1 MSSKTTEKNG
11 LAQDLIAA
19 SQEDV
24 IASIRTF
31 IAQSNKSRSTA
42 SGINNH
48 LYELLGDWQYADSL
62 NLLPEAVA
70 KFMSALQ
77 KDEVL
82 APLKEAMGRGH
93 YDDLIQFVL
102 RVPSFCNW
110 MNRDEAAKAALHLV
124 TFEIGD
130 VSDKYSPERFGEVCR
145 QYDLKTDFLKLRY
158 PATK

>member
-31 IAQSNKSRSTA
+31 IAQSAKNRNTA
-42 SGINNH
+42 SGATNH
-48 LYELLGDWQYADSL
+48 LYELLGEWQYEDSL

-70 KFMSALQ
+70 KFMSVVQ

-82 APLKEAMGRGH
+82 APLKEAMGDSH
-93 YDDLIQFVL
+93 YDDLIQFLL

-110 MNRDEAAKAALHLV
+110 MNQDEAAKAALHLV

-130 VSDKYSPERFGEVCR
+130 VSDKYSPERFAAICSE
-145 QYDLKTDFLKLRY
+145 YDLKTDFLKLRF
-158 PATK
+158 PAAK